1 MVPSE
6 KMHDRFFEST
16 RGRIVGALRERH
28 AASAFDLAELFG
40 LSPNAIRQQLVILE
54 RDGLITGRSVRRG
67 KTKPT
72 VEYSLTP
79 EADRYFPQRYDKMLN
94 AVLRE
99 IRAAGGDDAVK
110 AVFDRIG
117 QRSVDRMQPAIVGLT
132 AREEAGDRRLGAAG
146 LPASP
151 PTCSGPRAGRMFL
164 HEHTCPYASV
174 VAENPEA
181 CSAIHTILDEPSHPA
196 RRIRPKPCNRRN
208 RMPVRNYVTHRGEP
222 SPHLNFAKFQQ
233 LVEHRTGFR
242 TMETPTARAS
252 TSATRAATCIRS
264 SSRSGRAT

>member
-1 MVPSE
+1 
-6 KMHDRFFEST
+6 MHDRFFEST
-16 RGRIVGALRERH
+16 RGRIVGALREQH

-54 RDGLITGRSVRRG
+54 RDGLIAGRSVRRG

-110 AVFDRIG
+110 AVFDKIG
-117 QRSVDRMQPAIVGLT
+117 QRSVARMQPAIIDLT
-132 AREEAGDRRLGAAG
+132 LEKKLATVVSALR
-146 LPASP
+146 ASGV
-151 PTCSGPRAGRMFL
+151 TADLQTTETGMMVL

-181 CSAIHTILDEPSHPA
+181 CSAIHTILDAVAPGQAYQTESLATGGTECRFEISADPSE
-196 RRIRPKPCNRRN
+196 RET
-208 RMPVRNYVTHRGEP
+208 VT
-222 SPHLNFAKFQQ
+222 
-233 LVEHRTGFR
+233 
-242 TMETPTARAS
+242 AS
-252 TSATRAATCIRS
+252 
-264 SSRSGRAT
+264 